1 MDRMSA
7 DEVRK
12 LVDHSDWG
20 QLKQRLHRW
29 SPPAPEV
36 ADLILSLEKSDRVVV
51 FRLLPRDISSE
62 VFAYLDSED
71 QDHLIRDL
79 TDEETRQLLAGMRPD
94 DRTALLGELPGQLTQ
109 KLLNLLSPDDL
120 REARQLLGYPEES
133 IGRLMTPEYVAVRSG
148 WTVARAL
155 DHIREKGRDSE
166 TVNVIYVVD
175 DRWKLMDSV
184 ELRKLILADARD
196 TVEQLMD
203 HSFVSL
209 LATDDRETAVATMK
223 RYDINTLPVVD
234 SDGILVGIVTAD
246 DVLDVAEEEATEDF
260 HKHAA
265 VAPLRTGY
273 GTTTA
278 WELFSR
284 RVGWLVL
291 LIFLNL
297 VSSSVIAAFEETLA
311 SALALA
317 FFIPLLMD
325 SGGNA
330 GYQSSALI
338 VRALAVGDL
347 RLGQWAKALGR
358 EVIVG
363 LSLGVVMGVVSG
375 LLGAFRGGYEIGLV
389 VGATMVSII
398 LMANILGIS
407 LPLIL
412 VRLKLDPAIASGPLI
427 TSMIDASGLLIY
439 FLIASRM
446 LGL

>member
-7 DEVRK
+7 DEVRE
-12 LVDHSDWG
+12 LIGRSDWA
-20 QLKQRLHRW
+20 QIKQRLHGW
-29 SPPAPEV
+29 SPPEV
-36 ADLILSLEKSDRVVV
+36 ADLILSLEKQERVVA
-51 FRLLPRDISSE
+51 FRLLSRDISSE
-62 VFAYLDSED
+62 VFAYLDSD
-71 QDHLIRDL
+71 HQDDLIRDL

-133 IGRLMTPEYVAVRSG
+133 IGRLMTPDYVAVRRG
-148 WTVARAL
+148 WTVAKAL

-166 TVNVIYVVD
+166 TVNMIYVVGD
-175 DRWKLMDSV
+175 DWRLLDSL
-184 ELRKLILADARD
+184 ELRRLILADVQN

-209 LATDDRETAVATMK
+209 VAADDREKAVATMK

-234 SDGILVGIVTAD
+234 SDGTLVGIVTAD
-246 DVLDVAEEEATEDF
+246 DILDVAEEEATEDF

-273 GTTTA
+273 ATTTV

-284 RVGWLVL
+284 RIGWLVL

-297 VSSSVIAAFEETLA
+297 MSSSVIAAFEETLA

-330 GYQSSALI
+330 GYQSSALV
-338 VRALAVGDL
+338 VRALAVGDF

-363 LSLGVVMGVVSG
+363 LSLGVAMGLVSG
-375 LLGAFRGGYEIGLV
+375 LLGTFKGGYEIGLV
-389 VGATMVSII
+389 VGTTMVSVI
-398 LMANILGIS
+398 LMANITGIS

-427 TSMIDASGLLIY
+427 TSIVDASGLLVY
-439 FLIASRM
+439 FLIASRV

>member
-7 DEVRK
+7 DEVREMIER
-12 LVDHSDWG
+12 SDWG
-20 QLKQRLHRW
+20 QLKQRLNTW
-29 SPPAPEV
+29 SPPEV
-36 ADLILSLEKSDRVVV
+36 ADFILSLEKQDRVVV
-51 FRLLPRDISSE
+51 FRLLSRDISSE
-62 VFAYLDSED
+62 VFAYLDSDD

-133 IGRLMTPEYVAVRSG
+133 IGRLMTPDYVAVRRG
-148 WTVARAL
+148 WTVAKAL

-166 TVNVIYVVD
+166 TVNMIYVID
-175 DRWKLMDSV
+175 DNWRLLDSV
-184 ELRKLILADARD
+184 ELRKLILADHQH

-209 LATDDRETAVATMK
+209 IATDDREKAVATMK

-234 SDGILVGIVTAD
+234 SDGVLVGIVTAD
-246 DVLDVAEEEATEDF
+246 DVFDVAEEEATEDF

-273 GTTTA
+273 ATTTV

-284 RVGWLVL
+284 RIGWLVL
-291 LIFLNL
+291 LVFLNL
-297 VSSSVIAAFEETLA
+297 MSSSVIAAFEEILA

-330 GYQSSALI
+330 GYQSSALV
-338 VRALAVGDL
+338 VRALAVGDF

-358 EVIVG
+358 EVVVG
-363 LSLGVVMGVVSG
+363 LSLGVAMGLVSG
-375 LLGAFRGGYEIGLV
+375 LLGTFKGGYEIGLV
-389 VGATMVSII
+389 VGTTMVSII
-398 LMANILGIS
+398 LIANIIGIS

-427 TSMIDASGLLIY
+427 TSIVDASGLLVY
-439 FLIASRM
+439 FMIASKV